1 MGENQAH
8 GASGENNK
16 TSQDESTEPSMSKV
30 IKVFVFN
37 EY

>member
-8 GASGENNK
+8 GASGENSK
-16 TSQDESTEPSMSKV
+16 TSQDESTEPNTSKV